1 MKAVLAIIEDDAGRV
16 MVLQDREGQ
25 PGLPRAELEATQGP
39 LKVLRRTVVEGTGL
53 EIAGWAEMSVLSKEK
68 HQMHGYRAHITGGKA
83 RQFPTKDHL
92 SLSWVAPDL
101 AVKILT
107 GEATH
112 HFLKDR
118 YPYLY

>member
-1 MKAVLAIIEDDAGRV
+1 MKAVLAIIEGEAGRI
-16 MVLQDREGQ
+16 MILQDHEGL
-25 PGLPRAELEATQGP
+25 PGLPRAEIEATQGP
-39 LKVLRRTVVEGTGL
+39 LKVLRRTVVESTGL
-53 EIAGWAEMSVLSKEK
+53 EISGWSELSVLSKEK
-68 HQMHGYRAHITGGKA
+68 HQMHGYRAYTTGGKA
-83 RQFPTKDHL
+83 RQFPTKEYQ
-92 SLSWVAPDL
+92 SLSWIAPDL